1 MKYDLGRVHGSPP
14 HTKVDPRWP
23 PATAR
28 SQKSTLNAAT
38 VSLRVFLNR
47 MPMPCCLNRRNYSI
61 SNLTLEFQGRETL
74 SALEAVL
81 ASVGRAGDAVI
92 IYTLSPGGAFSV
104 ISYRIAVI
112 LWPWVIH
119 RKSNWRYWD
128 QSTHYVEASIR
139 SRLFP
144 KGEASAN

>member
-1 MKYDLGRVHGSPP
+1 
-14 HTKVDPRWP
+14 
-23 PATAR
+23 
-28 SQKSTLNAAT
+28 
-38 VSLRVFLNR
+38 
-47 MPMPCCLNRRNYSI
+47 MPCCLNRRNYSI

-112 LWPWVIH
+112 L
-119 RKSNWRYWD
+119 
-128 QSTHYVEASIR
+128 
-139 SRLFP
+139 
-144 KGEASAN
+144 